1 MYLHTRLI
9 RKVKEKED
17 VGVMDEVMNL
27 WVYEVKFG
35 YLCDSMVE
43 CTPLKGVGGGGGGG
57 GIYIYLLD
65 YHQ

>member
-1 MYLHTRLI
+1 MNLHTRLI

-27 WVYEVKFG
+27 WMYEVKFD

-43 CTPLKGVGGGGGGG
+43 CTPLKGVGGWGGGWGG
-57 GIYIYLLD
+57 KWEVYNI
-65 YHQ
+65 